1 MTIFRLNPKL
11 MAIGDSLPQGCRSLT
26 VKAEYCVQSWPARV
40 AAEQGWSFVS
50 PDHPRPVLFDL
61 EEELRRLDPVL
72 LSPKTLALA
81 AGLPVRLTDNLKQWR
96 TQASRSRNQS
106 FDNLAIA
113 GSEVHDL
120 YSRTARRYESDI
132 RDRTQ
137 GNILEHLDN
146 IPGLHV
152 AINGKYVLNPQ
163 NHPDFDDFSPL
174 DWIEARQP
182 EILLVQSGHNH
193 GLFEFGFQGKP
204 GLGIT
209 RGEDPEGRAYF
220 EQWEVVAQRIAKLP
234 AGVRH
239 VVVVLLPKVSGV
251 AALLPTSNDR
261 QDGYAEAYVA
271 RLLPG
276 AARLPGSLVASV
288 DRKVAEVNERI
299 RQTFLQAAAAT
310 HSENRLHFI
319 DSYKELD
326 EIDYKNRLDPA
337 LRLRVNSEQF
347 VDNRYLDGKLDF
359 FSPRLA
365 RLKAGGYLSV
375 DGMHPSGFGYADI
388 ASKVMTELNLP
399 HDRERLLARAFQ
411 EDELLSNYP
420 LELDAVT
427 RYIDMLRSFSQ
438 ANWFVPAPTPTL
450 RDDTHLIQALDLFS
464 KSFFR

>member
-26 VKAEYCVQSWPARV
+26 VKAEYCAQSWPARI

-81 AGLPVRLTDNLKQWR
+81 AGLPARLTNNLKQWR
-96 TQASRSRNQS
+96 TQAPQSRSQS

-120 YSRTARRYESDI
+120 YSRTASLYESDI
-132 RDRTQ
+132 SERAR

-146 IPGLHV
+146 IPDLHV

-163 NHPDFDDFSPL
+163 NHPNFNDFSPL
-174 DWIEARQP
+174 DWVEARQP
-182 EILLVQSGHNH
+182 EILLIQSGHNH

-209 RGEDPEGRAYF
+209 QGQDREGRDYF

-234 AGVRH
+234 AGTRQI
-239 VVVVLLPKVSGV
+239 VVMLLPKVSGV

-261 QDGYAEAYVA
+261 QEGYAEAYFP

-276 AARLPGSLVASV
+276 AARLAGTLVASV
-288 DRKVAEVNERI
+288 DRKVAEVNQRI
-299 RQTFLQAAAAT
+299 QQTFLEAAAAT
-310 HSENRLHFI
+310 HTEDRLHFI
-319 DSYKELD
+319 NSYKQLD
-326 EIDYKNRLDPA
+326 EIDYKNYLDPH
-337 LRLRVNSEQF
+337 LRIRANSEQF

-359 FSPRLA
+359 SSPQLT

-399 HDRERLLARAFQ
+399 HDRQRLLARAFQ
-411 EDELLSNYP
+411 EDGLLCNYP

-427 RYIDMLRSFSQ
+427 RYIDMLRSFSL
-438 ANWFVPAPTPTL
+438 ANWFVPEATPTL
-450 RDDTHLIQALDLFS
+450 RDDTHLIQTLDLFS
-464 KSFFR
+464 RPFFR

>member
-1 MTIFRLNPKL
+1 MTILRLNPKL

-26 VKAEYCVQSWPARV
+26 VKAEYCAQSWPARI
-40 AAEQGWSFVS
+40 AAEQGWNFVS

-81 AGLPVRLTDNLKQWR
+81 AGLPIRLTANLKQWL
-96 TQASRSRNQS
+96 TQASGSRNQS

-120 YSRTARRYESDI
+120 YSRTAKRYESDI
-132 RDRTQ
+132 RDRAQ
-137 GNILEHLDN
+137 GNLLEHLEN
-146 IPGLHV
+146 LPGLHI

-174 DWIEARQP
+174 DWVEARQP

-209 RGEDPEGRAYF
+209 RGVDPEGRGYF
-220 EQWEVVAQRIAKLP
+220 EQWEQVAQRIAMLSES
-234 AGVRH
+234 VRH
-239 VVVVLLPKVSGV
+239 VVVMLLPKVSGV

-261 QDGYAEAYVA
+261 LNGYAEAYFA
-271 RLLPG
+271 RLLPD
-276 AARLPGSLVASV
+276 APRLPRDLVASV
-288 DRKVAEVNERI
+288 DEKVVDVNEQI
-299 RQTFLQAAAAT
+299 QKIFLQAAST
-310 HSENRLHFI
+310 TNTQDRLHFI
-319 DSYKELD
+319 DSYKEVD
-326 EIDYKNRLDPA
+326 EIDYKNRLDRT
-337 LRLRVNSEQF
+337 LRLQVNAEQF
-347 VDNRYLDGKLDF
+347 IDNRYLDGKLDF
-359 FSPRLA
+359 SSPRWS
-365 RLKAGGYLSV
+365 RLKAGGYQSV

-388 ASKVMTELNLP
+388 ASKVMTKLKLTHN
-399 HDRERLLARAFQ
+399 RERLLARAFQ

-427 RYIDMLRSFSQ
+427 RYIDMLRSFRL
-438 ANWFVPAPTPTL
+438 ANWFVPTL
-450 RDDTHLIQALDLFS
+450 R
-464 KSFFR
+464 KV